1 MSEHTTLFERAAV
14 RYDPPDL
21 PMEGLLK
28 RRDRKRRNQRIA
40 AGLLGLAIGLGAIL
54 VGSSLLRSNQPAPA
68 EPAPIAPMANGP
80 LTFYGFTGGLR
91 SLTLDGQRAHLVRCG
106 EHCTE
111 TSSAAWSPD
120 GSRVA
125 FAVACSGGCATA
137 GDPYHGI
144 RVFDLA
150 TGADR
155 LVVGG
160 EFFEPSLDWSADGS
174 RISYVH
180 DGHIHIIDADGSNP
194 TQVTTPRVAVDAA
207 DWSPDGTRFVLAS
220 GGALSVIEADG
231 SDRTSVALPSGPQA
245 FAPQWSPDG
254 ARIAYRSGC
263 IVWTISPNGEQRRRI
278 VDLRTVLFEAHCG
291 ANYGSSDELTWSPDG
306 RFIAVIAG
314 QGVVVMKADGK
325 GARALPAH
333 PRSSWFGLTW
343 QPIPLA
349 VEPSPEP

>member
-14 RYDPPDL
+14 RFDPPDL

-68 EPAPIAPMANGP
+68 EPAPIGPMANGP

-174 RISYVH
+174 TNSYVH

-254 ARIAYRSGC
+254 ARIRLP
-263 IVWTISPNGEQRRRI
+263 IRVHRLDDISRRRATKEHRRPQGGA
-278 VDLRTVLFEAHCG
+278 LRG
-291 ANYGSSDELTWSPDG
+291 AL
-306 RFIAVIAG
+306 
-314 QGVVVMKADGK
+314 
-325 GARALPAH
+325 
-333 PRSSWFGLTW
+333 RSQLRLIG
-343 QPIPLA
+343 
-349 VEPSPEP
+349 